1 MSDAAVL
8 ALRQAFLDACRLD
21 VAVRKPGNVSLVS
34 AGHGMQAQHFLD
46 SAAAAAPQL
55 IARGRPV
62 GARIEAAVQAT
73 WAVAGCNTN
82 LGILLLCAPL
92 AAAAESLM
100 DASHPQPLDPEA
112 LRARCGEV
120 CRQLDLDD
128 SRAAYRAIARA
139 HPGGL
144 GERAQDDVRSPP
156 SLPLQAAMALAAD
169 RDRIARAYTDG
180 LAELFDLGWASW
192 QRMAATSPGPAG
204 SSGKPGPGEA
214 AALPVAAVQSIYLA
228 FLASAPDSHI
238 VRKHGPQA
246 AQAVT
251 AQARAWQ
258 ARPMPA
264 SGRADD
270 PAFIAWDESLKAAA
284 LNPGTSA
291 DLTVASLMLAGLCG
305 PRLLR

>member
-1 MSDAAVL
+1 MSDPAIL

-21 VAVRKPGNVSLVS
+21 VAVRKPGNVSLAS
-34 AGHGMQAQHFLD
+34 PGHGMQARHFLD
-46 SAAAAAPQL
+46 SAAAAAPAL

-62 GARIEAAVQAT
+62 GERIEAAVEAT

-92 AAAAESLM
+92 AVAAEGLL
-100 DASHPQPLDPEA
+100 DPQAPQPLDPQA
-112 LRARCGEV
+112 LQARCAAV
-120 CRQLDLDD
+120 CQALSLDD

-144 GERAQDDVRSPP
+144 GRRAQGDVHAPP

-169 RDRIARAYTDG
+169 RDRIAQAYTQG
-180 LAELFDLGWASW
+180 LAELFAPGLRQW
-192 QRMAATSPGPAG
+192 Q
-204 SSGKPGPGEA
+204 A
-214 AALPVAAVQSIYLA
+214 AAPIGVEGLPVAAVQSVFLA
-228 FLASAPDSHI
+228 FLGSAPDSHI
-238 VRKHGPQA
+238 VRKHGPGP

-251 AQARAWQ
+251 EQARRWQ
-258 ARPMPA
+258 LRQAPGQALDALHDFM
-264 SGRADD
+264 
-270 PAFIAWDESLKAAA
+270 AWDAELKAAG

-291 DLTVASLMLAGLCG
+291 DFTVATLMLAGLCG